1 MNFRNKDWRNSM
13 RLTVDYNYMMKKF
26 IGNDG
31 FKDSELN
38 EMKEAAADA
47 FDYVADNRGKG
58 MMGWAE
64 LPYNQ
69 KEIVEDILATA
80 KEVRRKF
87 KYFVVLGI
95 GGSALGPIAVFNA
108 LCHLHYNDLPKS
120 RRKGPKFYVEDNVDP
135 VRMRDLLDV
144 INLLGTQNYLNTI
157 IGMVYDFL
165 PFMILPLYTTLE
177 KLDNSYLEAASDLGG
192 NKFTVF
198 SKVTLPLS
206 MPGVISGI
214 TMVFMPSMTNYVV
227 SDTLGNFN
235 ITILGKLI
243 NEYFTTYDNWHM
255 GSMISI
261 ILLVIIFLTLLATG
275 GFKDSKNEARG
286 ANLW

>member
-1 MNFRNKDWRNSM
+1 MVKVHFSRKQLCIPYALFLALFVVFPMLMILFYALTDTVNGSITFTFANFANFFTSTAKLSTLLM
-13 RLTVDYNYMMKKF
+13 SFTIAIISTTICLL
-26 IGNDG
+26 IGYPI
-31 FKDSELN
+31 
-38 EMKEAAADA
+38 A
-47 FDYVADNRGKG
+47 Y
-58 MMGWAE
+58 
-64 LPYNQ
+64 
-69 KEIVEDILATA
+69 ILARS
-80 KEVRRKF
+80 KFRKRNVLLMLF
-87 KYFVVLGI
+87 IMPMWINFVLRI
-95 GGSALGPIAVFNA
+95 NA
-108 LCHLHYNDLPKS
+108 L
-120 RRKGPKFYVEDNVDP
+120 
-135 VRMRDLLDV
+135 RDLLDV

>member
-1 MNFRNKDWRNSM
+1 
-13 RLTVDYNYMMKKF
+13 MMKLHFSRKQLC
-26 IGNDG
+26 I
-31 FKDSELN
+31 
-38 EMKEAAADA
+38 
-47 FDYVADNRGKG
+47 
-58 MMGWAE
+58 
-64 LPYNQ
+64 PYA
-69 KEIVEDILATA
+69 L
-80 KEVRRKF
+80 F
-87 KYFVVLGI
+87 LLLFVVIPMLMILFYAFTGEGAD
-95 GGSALGPIAVFNA
+95 GGLTFTFANFADFFTSKAKLSTLLMSFTIAIISTAICLVIAYPLAYVLARSTWKKKYVLLMIFIMPMWINFVLRITAL
-108 LCHLHYNDLPKS
+108 
-120 RRKGPKFYVEDNVDP
+120 RE
-135 VRMRDLLDV
+135 LLDL
-144 INLLGTQNYLNTI
+144 IGLLGTQNYLNTI

-177 KLDNSYLEAASDLGG
+177 KLDKSYLEAAADLGG

-198 SKVTLPLS
+198 TRVTFPLS

-227 SDTLGNFN
+227 SDTLSNFN

-243 NEYFTTYDNWHM
+243 DEYFTTYDNWHM

-275 GFKDSKNEARG
+275 GFKDEKDNARG

>member
-1 MNFRNKDWRNSM
+1 
-13 RLTVDYNYMMKKF
+13 MMKLHFSRKQLC
-26 IGNDG
+26 I
-31 FKDSELN
+31 
-38 EMKEAAADA
+38 
-47 FDYVADNRGKG
+47 
-58 MMGWAE
+58 
-64 LPYNQ
+64 PYA
-69 KEIVEDILATA
+69 L
-80 KEVRRKF
+80 F
-87 KYFVVLGI
+87 LLLFVVIPMLMILFYAFTGEGAD
-95 GGSALGPIAVFNA
+95 GGLTFTFANFADFFTSKANLSTLLMSSTIAIISTAICLVIAYPLAYVLARSTWKKKYVLLMIFIMPMWINFVLRITAL
-108 LCHLHYNDLPKS
+108 
-120 RRKGPKFYVEDNVDP
+120 RE
-135 VRMRDLLDV
+135 LLDL
-144 INLLGTQNYLNTI
+144 IGLLGTQNYLNTI

-177 KLDNSYLEAASDLGG
+177 KLDKSYLEAAADLGG

-198 SKVTLPLS
+198 TRVTFPLS

-227 SDTLGNFN
+227 SDTLSNFN

-243 NEYFTTYDNWHM
+243 DEYFTTYDNWHM

-275 GFKDSKNEARG
+275 GFKDEKDNARG

>member
-1 MNFRNKDWRNSM
+1 MMKLHFSRKQLCIPYALFLLLFVVIPMLLILFYAFTETVDDKIVFSFANFANFFTSTAKLSTLLMSFTIAIISTAICLLIGYPIAYILARSNFR
-13 RLTVDYNYMMKKF
+13 KKNVLLMLF
-26 IGNDG
+26 IMPMWIN
-31 FKDSELN
+31 FVL
-38 EMKEAAADA
+38 
-47 FDYVADNRGKG
+47 R
-58 MMGWAE
+58 
-64 LPYNQ
+64 
-69 KEIVEDILATA
+69 ITA
-80 KEVRRKF
+80 LRE
-87 KYFVVLGI
+87 
-95 GGSALGPIAVFNA
+95 
-108 LCHLHYNDLPKS
+108 
-120 RRKGPKFYVEDNVDP
+120 
-135 VRMRDLLDV
+135 LLDLV
-144 INLLGTQNYLNTI
+144 GLLSSQNYLNTI

-198 SKVTLPLS
+198 ARVTFPLS

-261 ILLVIIFLTLLATG
+261 ILLVIIFLTMLATG
-275 GFKDSKNEARG
+275 GFKDSNTDARG

>member
-1 MNFRNKDWRNSM
+1 MIKVHFSRKQLCIPYALFLALFVVFPMLMILFYAFTD
-13 RLTVDYNYMMKKF
+13 TVDGSITFTFANF
-26 IGNDG
+26 IN
-31 FKDSELN
+31 FFTSTAKLSTLL
-38 EMKEAAADA
+38 MS
-47 FDYVADNRGKG
+47 FTVAIISTAICLLIGYPI
-58 MMGWAE
+58 A
-64 LPYNQ
+64 Y
-69 KEIVEDILATA
+69 ILARS
-80 KEVRRKF
+80 KLRRRNVLLML
-87 KYFVVLGI
+87 FVMPMWINFVLRI
-95 GGSALGPIAVFNA
+95 NA
-108 LCHLHYNDLPKS
+108 L
-120 RRKGPKFYVEDNVDP
+120 
-135 VRMRDLLDV
+135 RDLLDV

-275 GFKDSKNEARG
+275 GLKDSRTEARG